1 MTFVSSYSSPSQ
13 GLAAGIITKL
23 VAKGIT
29 VKLEEEPLLFCVGS
43 FLEDHSFKA
52 AEEKPS
58 FVWMKL
64 FT

>member
-13 GLAAGIITKL
+13 GLTAGIITKL

-29 VKLEEEPLLFCVGS
+29 VKPEEEPLLFYVGS

-58 FVWMKL
+58 FIWMKL